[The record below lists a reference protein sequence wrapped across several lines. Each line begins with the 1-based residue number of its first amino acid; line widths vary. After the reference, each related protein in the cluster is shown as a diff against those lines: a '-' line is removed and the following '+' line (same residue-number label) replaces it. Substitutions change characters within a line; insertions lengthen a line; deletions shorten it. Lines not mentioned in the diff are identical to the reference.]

1 MDLVNKVTG
10 GGSSDKKENEG
21 GSSGGG
27 GFLDKLNAKAGGGKE
42 SEKDEDYLDKGM
54 LLVPPSKPP
63 LSLPCAVISD
73 GVRG

>member
-10 GGSSDKKENEG
+10 GGSSDTKENEG

-42 SEKDEDYLDKGM
+42 SEKDEDYLDKGNA
-54 LLVPPSKPP
+54 LGSSLQPP

-73 GVRG
+73 VRG